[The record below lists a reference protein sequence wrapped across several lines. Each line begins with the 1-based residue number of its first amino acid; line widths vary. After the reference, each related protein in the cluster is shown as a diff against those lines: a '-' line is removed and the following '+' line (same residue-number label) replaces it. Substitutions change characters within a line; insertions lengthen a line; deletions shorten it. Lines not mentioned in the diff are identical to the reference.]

1 MRELTQLMSSLTS
14 QNIRRMVPLIKK
26 RKHSKTKEKKFIK
39 ERVLYADVDTMLN
52 GDLGKTF
59 HSKIMS
65 ISEAEN

>member
-14 QNIRRMVPLIKK
+14 QNIGIVPLIKK
-26 RKHSKTKEKKFIK
+26 RKRTKTKEKKFIK